1 MEDYIRII
9 FEEMDDI
16 ALEASKNKITLDE
29 TGDKFKN
36 SFGNISNGVIY
47 SSGIQKLDYQI
58 KQVSKNIDKFKNI
71 IIKEKNDFFEME
83 KSLSLEA
90 SNIQIPTGFQIND
103 FLIENNYETI
113 DLSKND
119 GKAINNSDYI
129 KSNNF
134 NFSSNIADSVL
145 LKDISN
151 DNFIKEND
159 ISRNFDVNRV
169 NLKNLNLNNELNDV
183 EMNQINN
190 IDKVEV
196 KDIQNTNVLSNV
208 NDIEVYNI
216 DSVNVNNPNVKNEN
230 INTHVNDTYNHDIN
244 NINFENLD
252 DIDNNG

>member
-1 MEDYIRII
+1 MEDYIRIT

-29 TGDKFKN
+29 TGDEFKN

-83 KSLSLEA
+83 KRLSLEA

-103 FLIENNYETI
+103 FLIENNYEAI

-119 GKAINNSDYI
+119 GKAINSNDYI
-129 KSNNF
+129 KSNDF
-134 NFSSNIADSVL
+134 NFSSNDTDSVL

-159 ISRNFDVNRV
+159 ISRNFDVNRA

>member
-9 FEEMDDI
+9 SEEMDDI

-29 TGDKFKN
+29 TGNGFKN

-159 ISRNFDVNRV
+159 MSDDFDVNKA
-169 NLKNLNLNNELNDV
+169 NLKNLNLNTELNEV

-190 IDKVEV
+190 INKAAI
-196 KDIQNTNVLSNV
+196 KNIQNTNVLSNV
-208 NDIEVYNI
+208 NGANDIGIYSINNI
-216 DSVNVNNPNVKNEN
+216 NVNNPNEN
-230 INTHVNDTYNHDIN
+230 INTNVNNTYNSDIN
-244 NINFENLD
+244 NIIFEDLD
-252 DIDNNG
+252 NSSNND

>member
-29 TGDKFKN
+29 TGDEFKN

-103 FLIENNYETI
+103 FLIENNYEAI

-119 GKAINNSDYI
+119 GKAINSNDYI
-129 KSNNF
+129 KSNDF
-134 NFSSNIADSVL
+134 NFSSNDTDSVL

-169 NLKNLNLNNELNDV
+169 NLKNLNLNNELNEV

-208 NDIEVYNI
+208 NDFGVYNI

>member
-1 MEDYIRII
+1 MEDYIRIT

-103 FLIENNYETI
+103 FLIENNYEAI

-119 GKAINNSDYI
+119 GKAINSNDYI
-129 KSNNF
+129 KSNDF
-134 NFSSNIADSVL
+134 NFSSNDTDSVL

-169 NLKNLNLNNELNDV
+169 NLKNLNLNNELNEV

-208 NDIEVYNI
+208 NDFGVYNI

-230 INTHVNDTYNHDIN
+230 INTHVNNTYNNDIN

-252 DIDNNG
+252 DIDNND

>member
-29 TGDKFKN
+29 TGDEFKN

-103 FLIENNYETI
+103 FLIENNYEAI

-119 GKAINNSDYI
+119 GKAINSNDYI
-129 KSNNF
+129 KSNDF
-134 NFSSNIADSVL
+134 NFSSNDTDSVL

-159 ISRNFDVNRV
+159 ISRNFDVNRA